1 MKIVTQILS
10 VLVIMALFS
19 GCKKPPISCFTVDKT
34 SAAINTPI
42 VCDGRCSKDAKIYNW
57 LGTGIKIPGNE
68 LNSVDTIIFN
78 LAGTYTIKLEVIN
91 SGKTD
96 ITSHTVNIY

>member
-1 MKIVTQILS
+1 MKIVKQILS
-10 VLVIMALFS
+10 VLVIMVLFS
-19 GCKKPPISCFTVDKT
+19 GCKKPPTACFTVDKT

-68 LNSVDTIIFN
+68 LNSVDTIYFN
-78 LAGTYTIKLEVIN
+78 MPGTYAIKLEVIN

-96 ITSHTVNIY
+96 ITSVNVNIY